1 MKDLAE
7 VQSNTEYA
15 SIKRTFKIVLS
26 ILKRDSKLGDSLNF
40 KTIKDRLIY
49 DTIKHLYVDDVP
61 ALPSK
66 IELIR
71 FHLKA
76 LGNIR

>member
-15 SIKRTFKIVLS
+15 SIKRTFKIVLT

-49 DTIKHLYVDDVP
+49 DTIKHLYVDDVA